1 MRAFKT
7 IVALAA
13 SAAFVSAAPPEQ
25 PPGRGVLC
33 LGTFVYFAEKTGKM
47 CRAGLDADF
56 QARLAILSD
65 KFDAYIIRNTS
76 GTPDTLS
83 KFKAS
88 QNLDSEDRSYICEG
102 DAAMMYDHFRAMP
115 AADLDKAVDELLAR
129 DGPPSFGDCV

>member
-1 MRAFKT
+1 MHAVKT
-7 IVALAA
+7 IAALVA
-13 SAAFVSAAPPEQ
+13 SAALVSATPPEQ

-33 LGTFVYFAEKTGKM
+33 LGTFVYFAEKTGNM
-47 CRAGLDADF
+47 CRAGQDVDF

-65 KFDAYIIRNTS
+65 KFDAYIIRNT
-76 GTPDTLS
+76 GGNPDTLS

-102 DAAMMYDHFRAMP
+102 DAAKTYDHFKMMP
-115 AADLDKAVDELLAR
+115 AAELDKAIDELLAL